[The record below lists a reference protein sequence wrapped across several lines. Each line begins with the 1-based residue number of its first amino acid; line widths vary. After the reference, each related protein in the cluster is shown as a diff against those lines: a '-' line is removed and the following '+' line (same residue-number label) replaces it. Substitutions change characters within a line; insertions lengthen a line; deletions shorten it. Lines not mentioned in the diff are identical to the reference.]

1 MKPAGI
7 ANTIDLPTFR
17 RASFHEQPVVGCCG
31 FPTILPVLFVNLPV
45 NPFHLCTYLLFGLML
60 YLNPFLN
67 PYHAGIANTIDLP
80 ERMLPRIA
88 SRMGLRRVAFN
99 PYTREQLQEIVAD
112 RLAGIPAFQPEAI
125 ELASRKVSPSFRPSM
140 SDLFFFIWF

>member
-1 MKPAGI
+1 LAAAI
-7 ANTIDLPTFR
+7 FLLFFQSCSLTF
-17 RASFHEQPVVGCCG
+17 P
-31 FPTILPVLFVNLPV
+31 I
-45 NPFHLCTYLLFGLML
+45 NPFHSHTYLLFEPTL
-60 YLNPFLN
+60 YLNLVPNRF
-67 PYHAGIANTIDLP
+67 HAGIANTIDLP

-125 ELASRKVSPSFRPSM
+125 ELASRKVSPCLRPRMSHFSFLI
-140 SDLFFFIWF
+140 LF

>member
-1 MKPAGI
+1 MNPAGI
-7 ANTIDLPTFR
+7 ANTIDLPER
-17 RASFHEQPVVGCCG
+17 
-31 FPTILPVLFVNLPV
+31 
-45 NPFHLCTYLLFGLML
+45 TYLLFDPTLHL
-60 YLNPFLN
+60 NLVLNPF
-67 PYHAGIANTIDLP
+67 HAGIANTIDLP

-125 ELASRKVSPSFRPSM
+125 ELASRKVSPSFRLSG
-140 SDLFFFIWF
+140 SDFFVLILF